1 MLGGHRS
8 ESDHDDD
15 ARCRRPIEIGSQA
28 AESARTA
35 RVMVKRLANGMKRDG
50 SLHLIASITI
60 GRTINGVEVFDEL
73 TRRLLL
79 LHDQM
84 EQLLCALDIQH
95 LVLANSKLRWLPA
108 VAENV
113 EVLVAEIK
121 LSETERLPVARS
133 AAAELYLDPEATLAQ
148 LADAVDDPHRSSWR
162 RIRTQLVELQQEIEQ
177 IASSSSHLGQQGA
190 SAANDVMSTLGGSDE
205 STAYSATG
213 QTELARP
220 TPHRFDRT
228 A

>member
-1 MLGGHRS
+1 MASPAL
-8 ESDHDDD
+8 
-15 ARCRRPIEIGSQA
+15 
-28 AESARTA
+28 ARTIH
-35 RVMVKRLANGMKRDG
+35 R
-50 SLHLIASITI
+50 
-60 GRTINGVEVFDEL
+60 VEVFDEL

-84 EQLLCALDIQH
+84 EQLLCALDIQQ
-95 LVLANSKLRWLPA
+95 LVLANSRLRWLPA

-121 LSETERLPVARS
+121 LSEAERLPVARS

-177 IASSSSHLGQQGA
+177 IVSSSSQLGQQGA